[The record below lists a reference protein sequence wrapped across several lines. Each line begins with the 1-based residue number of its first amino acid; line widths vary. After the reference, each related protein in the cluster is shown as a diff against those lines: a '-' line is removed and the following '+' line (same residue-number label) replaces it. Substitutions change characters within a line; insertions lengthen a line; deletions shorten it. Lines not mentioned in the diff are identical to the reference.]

1 MGAAAAEA
9 DRTLF
14 VGNLD
19 PKVTEELIFELFHQA
34 GPVIKVKIPKDR
46 DGRPKQFAFV
56 NFKHEESVPYGLS
69 LLNGIKLY
77 GRPIRIQFRAG
88 SSHASLDTN
97 PSCSPHRA
105 TNVSPPGAPNPVS
118 NPSRIPDGT
127 VAAGFS
133 SAQRSLPPADSLQ
146 RQAVVR
152 CSLAPATLFLLS
164 FQLHNAMRQQPPFVS
179 KYEQPGFAPPGSQHV
194 PHAFHPSAASQMPR
208 RPEVPL
214 RKGRPGTH
222 PYHLEGSRHFVR
234 EQRFGDRGPDYG
246 RGKREEYGF
255 EERGHDPEHRYRGG
269 REEPAYEDRHR
280 DSWSH
285 DYDNRR
291 ESYREAKWHL
301 SRH

>member
-77 GRPIRIQFRAG
+77 GRPIKIQFRSG
-88 SSHASLDTN
+88 SSHASQDGN
-97 PSCSPHRA
+97 PSCSPHGA
-105 TNVSPPGAPNPVS
+105 ANTSPSGAPHPAS
-118 NPSRIPDGT
+118 NCSRYDRSSDSM

-133 SAQRSLPPADSLQ
+133 SAQRSLPSADNLQ
-146 RQAVVR
+146 RQAVMN
-152 CSLAPATLFLLS
+152 S
-164 FQLHNAMRQQPPFVS
+164 AMWQQPQFGG
-179 KYEQPGFAPPGSQHV
+179 KYEQPGFALPGYQQAPP
-194 PHAFHPSAASQMPR
+194 AFHPSPASQMPR
-208 RPEVPL
+208 RPEAPAP
-214 RKGRPGTH
+214 RKGRLSAH
-222 PYHLEGSRHFVR
+222 PYHPDSRHFGR
-234 EQRFGDRGPDYG
+234 EQRFGERGPDYC

-255 EERGHDPEHRYRGG
+255 EERGHDAEHHYRGG
-269 REEPAYEDRHR
+269 REEPAYEERHR
-280 DSWSH
+280 DGWSH
-285 DYDNRR
+285 DYDYRR
-291 ESYREAKWHL
+291 ESYREAKWHPA
-301 SRH
+301 RH

>member
-34 GPVIKVKIPKDR
+34 GPVVKVKIPKDK

-77 GRPIRIQFRAG
+77 GRPIKIQFRAG
-88 SSHASLDTN
+88 SSHASLDGN

-105 TNVSPPGAPNPVS
+105 TNASPPGAPHPVPNP
-118 NPSRIPDGT
+118 NRIPDAM

-133 SAQRSLPPADSLQ
+133 VAQRSLPSADSLQ

-152 CSLAPATLFLLS
+152 CLLMPAS
-164 FQLHNAMRQQPPFVS
+164 FWPCAAGEQG
-179 KYEQPGFAPPGSQHV
+179 YEQAGFAPPGYQHV
-194 PHAFHPSAASQMPR
+194 PHTFHPSAASQMPR
-208 RPEVPL
+208 RPEVLL
-214 RKGRPGTH
+214 RKGRPGAH
-222 PYHLEGSRHFVR
+222 PYHPEGRHFGR
-234 EQRFGDRGPDYG
+234 EQRLGERGPDYG
-246 RGKREEYGF
+246 RGKREEYGY
-255 EERGHDPEHRYRGG
+255 EERGHDTGAEHRYRGV
-269 REEPAYEDRHR
+269 REEPVYEDRHR
-280 DSWSH
+280 DGWSH
-285 DYDNRR
+285 DYDYRR
-291 ESYREAKWHL
+291 ESYRDAKWHP

>member
-77 GRPIRIQFRAG
+77 GRPIKIQFRSG
-88 SSHASLDTN
+88 SSHASQDGN
-97 PSCSPHRA
+97 PSCSPHGA
-105 TNVSPPGAPNPVS
+105 AGTSPSGAPHPAS
-118 NPSRIPDGT
+118 NCGRYDRSSDT
-127 VAAGFS
+127 MVAAGFS
-133 SAQRSLPPADSLQ
+133 SAQRSLPSADNLQ
-146 RQAVVR
+146 RQAVMN
-152 CSLAPATLFLLS
+152 S
-164 FQLHNAMRQQPPFVS
+164 AMWQQPQFGGKYEQFGG
-179 KYEQPGFAPPGSQHV
+179 KYEQPGFAPPGGCQQA
-194 PHAFHPSAASQMPR
+194 PHAFHPLPASQMPR
-208 RPEVPL
+208 RPEVPAP
-214 RKGRPGTH
+214 RKGRLGAH
-222 PYHLEGSRHFVR
+222 PYHPDSRHFGR
-234 EQRFGDRGPDYG
+234 EQRFGERGPDYC

-255 EERGHDPEHRYRGG
+255 DERGHDAGAEHHYRGG

-280 DSWSH
+280 DGWSH
-285 DYDNRR
+285 DYDYRR
-291 ESYREAKWHL
+291 ESYREAKWHP

>member
-34 GPVIKVKIPKDR
+34 GPVVKVKIPKDR

-77 GRPIRIQFRAG
+77 GRPIKIQFRSG
-88 SSHASLDTN
+88 SSHASQDGNALG
-97 PSCSPHRA
+97 SPHGAASASPAGA
-105 TNVSPPGAPNPVS
+105 THPASTCGRYERGAES
-118 NPSRIPDGT
+118 T

-133 SAQRSLPPADSLQ
+133 SAQRSLPSADNLQ
-146 RQAVVR
+146 R
-152 CSLAPATLFLLS
+152 PAAM
-164 FQLHNAMRQQPPFVS
+164 NAWQPPHFGG
-179 KYEQPGFAPPGSQHV
+179 KYEQPGFALPGYQHT
-194 PHAFHPSAASQMPR
+194 PHAFHPSPAPPVPR
-208 RPEVPL
+208 RPEGPAP
-214 RKGRPGTH
+214 RKARLGTH
-222 PYHLEGSRHFVR
+222 PYHPDSRHFGR
-234 EQRFGDRGPDYG
+234 EPRFGE

-255 EERGHDPEHRYRGG
+255 EERGHEAEHHYRAG

-280 DSWSH
+280 DCWSH
-285 DYDNRR
+285 DYDYRR
-291 ESYREAKWHL
+291 ESYREAKWHP

>member
-77 GRPIRIQFRAG
+77 GRPIKIQFRSG
-88 SSHASLDTN
+88 SSHASQDSN
-97 PSCSPHRA
+97 PAGSPHGA
-105 TNVSPPGAPNPVS
+105 ANTSPSGVPLPAS
-118 NPSRIPDGT
+118 NPSS
-127 VAAGFS
+127 AAN
-133 SAQRSLPPADSLQ
+133 PP
-146 RQAVVR
+146 
-152 CSLAPATLFLLS
+152 TLFLSSLQMTS
-164 FQLHNAMRQQPPFVS
+164 AMRQQPPFGG
-179 KYEQPGFAPPGSQHV
+179 KYDQPGFPPPAYQHP
-194 PHAFHPSAASQMPR
+194 PHAFHPPPASQMPR
-208 RPEVPL
+208 RPEVPAL
-214 RKGRPGTH
+214 RKGRLSAH
-222 PYHLEGSRHFVR
+222 PYHADGRHFGR
-234 EQRFGDRGPDYG
+234 EQRFGERGPDYS

-255 EERGHDPEHRYRGG
+255 DERGHDAEHHYRGG
-269 REEPAYEDRHR
+269 REEPAYEERHR
-280 DSWSH
+280 DGWSH
-285 DYDNRR
+285 DYDYRR
-291 ESYREAKWHL
+291 ESYRDAKWHP

>member
-77 GRPIRIQFRAG
+77 GRPIKIQFRSGFCFGDQTVCFREAG
-88 SSHASLDTN
+88 SSPSGAPHPAS
-97 PSCSPHRA
+97 SCSRYDR
-105 TNVSPPGAPNPVS
+105 S
-118 NPSRIPDGT
+118 PDGV

-133 SAQRSLPPADSLQ
+133 SVQRSVPPAESLQ

-152 CSLAPATLFLLS
+152 ASLVPTTDS
-164 FQLHNAMRQQPPFVS
+164 TTMWQQPPFRG
-179 KYEQPGFAPPGSQHV
+179 KHDQPGFALPGYQHP
-194 PHAFHPSAASQMPR
+194 PHAFHPAPASQVPR
-208 RPEVPL
+208 RPEPPAL
-214 RKGRPGTH
+214 RKGRLSAH
-222 PYHLEGSRHFVR
+222 PYHPDGRHFGR
-234 EQRFGDRGPDYG
+234 EQRFGERGPDYG
-246 RGKREEYGF
+246 RGKREEYGGF
-255 EERGHDPEHRYRGG
+255 EERGHDGGGAEHHYRGG
-269 REEPAYEDRHR
+269 REEPGYEERHR
-280 DSWSH
+280 DGWSH
-285 DYDNRR
+285 EYRR
-291 ESYREAKWHL
+291 EGYREPRWHPA
-301 SRH
+301 RH